1 MWDSGDVLNANG
13 NTFSLYLLPAQ
24 PPGTFAPDS
33 QGVDGSDRHPSERYA
48 DLCAAEGL
56 RPITTGDSRWYPSM
70 TACAQLNCMPVG
82 DEDYDGNNGWGYI
95 VNGVP
100 PGLGGWDHGTC
111 WEPGLPHSAQ
121 EGGDAH
127 HFTGISDQTCWN
139 NLVTLGRMPRESPS
153 TFRFGFDQADP
164 TQWDAPLHPVCGLE
178 HDGLSP
184 PPPVLLPPAP
194 GGRTALGSDPSTFWD
209 SGNVVNANGNT
220 FSLYL
225 LPAQPPGT
233 FGDLSAQPQRYVDL
247 CAAAGLR
254 PVVSGDPHYWDG
266 QPSPAPCGIAYECMP
281 MVPTANTGGR
291 TFTFIRD
298 SVGWD
303 DNYVTIGVGG
313 YEEGLAY
320 RTDWDTVSLHP
331 LCGLEHDGSAPPGVP
346 PPPAPGG
353 GAGYGP
359 GGGGKG
365 R

>member
-1 MWDSGDVLNANG
+1 MPLEAVTNRNYNAAGWVFDNVGWDDTVTLG
-13 NTFSLYLLPAQ
+13 Q
-24 PPGTFAPDS
+24 
-33 QGVDGSDRHPSERYA
+33 
-48 DLCAAEGL
+48 
-56 RPITTGDSRWYPSM
+56 GDSSFLLVNTNVDPW
-70 TACAQLNCMPVG
+70 G
-82 DEDYDGNNGWGYI
+82 DYDG
-95 VNGVP
+95 
-100 PGLGGWDHGTC
+100 
-111 WEPGLPHSAQ
+111 
-121 EGGDAH
+121 
-127 HFTGISDQTCWN
+127 WN
-139 NLVTLGRMPRESPS
+139 AALS
-153 TFRFGFDQADP
+153 
-164 TQWDAPLHPVCGLE
+164 PVCGLE
-178 HDGLSP
+178 HDGSSP
-184 PPPVLLPPAP
+184 PPPVPTPPPPPAP
-194 GGRTALGSDPSTFWD
+194 GGGTALGSDPSTFWD

-254 PVVSGDPHYWDG
+254 PVVSGDPLFWDG
-266 QPSPAPCGIAYECMP
+266 QPSPAPCVITYECMP

-291 TFTFIRD
+291 TVTFIRD